1 MPIKL
6 VTNTLLV
13 VTTFLFTT
21 ILNHSY
27 CQELYLGYNA
37 SYYYRGFK
45 QLSLEKNQFNSLVS
59 EPDNPFSYSNI
70 MHGPEL
76 GYGGMFGNFSFSMT
90 WRMRKLKAK
99 GSHTYPDG
107 SMEFKELK
115 LTHNVFVMGIMFGDK
130 KGRFRIGYE
139 VELGQF
145 KRRDRLAPDEGWEKL
160 RNGTF
165 TGAINLVSAVR
176 IGGSDEGGGFILKPY
191 WRMSGYIY
199 KHDYTQFSV
208 NEFYNLQSF
217 GVSALI
223 SINLNR

>member
-1 MPIKL
+1 MYTKRF
-6 VTNTLLV
+6 TGALLI
-13 VTTFLFTT
+13 VTTFFFTT
-21 ILNHSY
+21 ILSNSY

-45 QLSLEKNQFNSLVS
+45 QLSLEKNQFNSKVS
-59 EPDNPFSYSNI
+59 EPDHPFQYSNI

-76 GYGGMFGNFSFSMT
+76 GFGGMFENFSFSMS

-99 GSHTYPDG
+99 GSHTYLDG

-115 LTHNVFVMGIMFGDK
+115 LTHNVFVLGILLGDK
-130 KGRFRIGYE
+130 NGRFRIGYE

-145 KRRDRLAPDEGWEKL
+145 KRRDRLSPDEEWEKL

-165 TGAINLVSAVR
+165 TGAINLVSMVR
-176 IGGSDEGGGFILKPY
+176 IGGSEEGGGLILKPY
-191 WRMSGYIY
+191 WRMSGHVY
-199 KHDYTQFSV
+199 KHDYTKFSV

-223 SINLNR
+223 SINLNK